1 MEINKYE
8 GRWAVMCTESR
19 EVIITFG
26 SKQMAEN
33 YADGVHEQIVFIPR
47 WLEENDDN
55 IVTITRINDE
65 IINLDDY

>member
-8 GRWAVMCTESR
+8 GRWAVMSTETR

-33 YADGVHEQIVFIPR
+33 HADGVHEQIVFIPICV
-47 WLEENDDN
+47 EENDDH